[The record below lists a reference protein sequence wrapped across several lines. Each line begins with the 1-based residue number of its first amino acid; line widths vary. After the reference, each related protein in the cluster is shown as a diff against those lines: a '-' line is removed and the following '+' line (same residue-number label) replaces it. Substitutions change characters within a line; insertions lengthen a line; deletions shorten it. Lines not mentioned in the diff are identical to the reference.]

1 MAQIA
6 SFGPD
11 TPVPVLEPGKGKTK
25 TGRLW
30 TYVRDGRP
38 HGDTTPPAV
47 CYFFS
52 PDRKGQHLRRHLATF
67 SGVLHADGYAGSRS
81 H

>member
-1 MAQIA
+1 MATCSGA
-6 SFGPD
+6 R
-11 TPVPVLEPGKGKTK
+11 TWKGKDQD
-25 TGRLW
+25 GRLW

-52 PDRKGQHLRRHLATF
+52 PDREGQHPSQHLATF
-67 SGVLHADGYAGSRS
+67 SGVSHANG
-81 H
+81 